1 MKTAFK
7 INIDQSILNDLQ
19 SRIADTRWTDEPEN
33 AGWEYGANKTYLKA
47 LCDYWQ
53 HSFDWRKQEAELN
66 KLPQF
71 KTKIEENNIHFIHV
85 KGKGPDPIPLLLMH
99 GWPDSFYRFH
109 KIIPMLADPAGFDI
123 DSNLSFDVIIP
134 SLPGI
139 GFTDAVNVTHQQPMR
154 YTAKLFWKLMTEVLG
169 YERFVSAGGDGGSP
183 LSQTLAIDYPQS
195 VIGIYIT
202 DLGWHVG
209 NVDPEKLSKKE
220 KHYLDKSKRASYKD
234 GAYAMVQITK
244 PQTLA
249 YSLSDSPVGLAA
261 WLIDRFYGWC
271 DCDGNIEASFTKDE
285 LLTNMTIYW
294 ATGTIGSS
302 MRNYRAEMLSPTL
315 TTEDYVN
322 TPVGLGL
329 FPKDIGGVPPR
340 EFAERT
346 LNVQHWTEMP
356 KGGHFAALEQPEL
369 LAEDIRKFVSTLAI
383 TKDSLT
389 TKKSTK

>member
-33 AGWEYGANKTYLKA
+33 AGWEFGANKTYLKA

-53 HSFDWRKQEAELN
+53 HSFNWRKHEADLNEL
-66 KLPQF
+66 PHF
-71 KTKIEENNIHFIHV
+71 KTKIDDVNVHFIHV
-85 KGKGPDPIPLLLMH
+85 KGEGPDPIPLLLLH

-109 KIIPMLADPAGFDI
+109 KIIPMLADPASFGI
-123 DSNLSFDVIIP
+123 DSNLSFDLIIP
-134 SLPGI
+134 SLPGM
-139 GFTDAVNVTHQQPMR
+139 GFTDAVSATHEQPMR
-154 YTAKLFWKLMTEVLG
+154 YTAKLFWKLMTEVLA

-209 NVDPEKLSKKE
+209 NVDPEKLSKEE

-271 DCDGNIEASFTKDE
+271 DCEGNIEASFTKDE

-294 ATGTIGSS
+294 ASGTIGSS

-322 TPVGLGL
+322 IPVGLGL

-369 LAEDIRKFVSTLAI
+369 LAEDIRKFVSTLAVA
-383 TKDSLT
+383 KESLT
-389 TKKSTK
+389 IKKSTK